1 MTLNGISCGFGMGFG
16 FALQLLV
23 LVLLLTCG
31 ACAMAD
37 LRGDAGPRWRQ
48 LLVYSVDDDYM
59 DNPEIWLRR
68 AKYFGYV
75 PENRGFLR
83 RAFFTREV

>member
-1 MTLNGISCGFGMGFG
+1 MGFG

-37 LRGDAGPRWRQ
+37 LRGGGGDDSGDAGRRWRQ
-48 LLVYSVDDDYM
+48 WSDAYYTADDDYI
-59 DNPEIWLRR
+59 DNPEMWMRR
-68 AKYFGYV
+68 AKKMVMSALDKRFSG
-75 PENRGFLR
+75 EHFL
-83 RAFFTREV
+83 